1 MVVLDAS
8 VVVEILLRT
17 DTGRNAFQQIATEG
31 HGVHAPHLL
40 DIEVMYALRRLVL
53 KQELS
58 RQDAGTAVALLP
70 QLQIARHAH
79 LLLLPRIWELRDAV
93 TAYDA
98 AYVSLA
104 EILDLP
110 LWTCDAKLSRSHGHR
125 AKIVLLT

>member
-1 MVVLDAS
+1 MAILDAS

-17 DTGRNAFQQIATEG
+17 DAGRVALRLIATERQ
-31 HGVHAPHLL
+31 GVHAPHLL

-58 RQDAGTAVALLP
+58 RQEAETAVEFLP
-70 QLQIARHAH
+70 QLQIMRHAH
-79 LLLLPRIWELRDAV
+79 VLLLPRIWALREAI

-98 AYVSLA
+98 AYVALA